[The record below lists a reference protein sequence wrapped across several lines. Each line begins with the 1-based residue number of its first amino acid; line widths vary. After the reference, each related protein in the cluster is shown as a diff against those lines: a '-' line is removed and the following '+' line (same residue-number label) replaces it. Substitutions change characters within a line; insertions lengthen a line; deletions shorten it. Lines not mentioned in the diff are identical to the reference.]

1 MSIIRPYRL
10 YKDIDL
16 SFSPHPQTGDVA
28 KKLDVNAVKQSLKTL
43 LFTQFS
49 ERLFQPKIGSPL
61 YTLLFE
67 PMDPITIE
75 GMKQAI
81 ELLIQNYEPRIILE
95 RVDVV
100 PLYDENSYDLSIFFT
115 VTGIPLPIS
124 FSTILQRLR

>member
-16 SFSPHPQTGDVA
+16 AFLSHPETGDVT

-43 LFTQFS
+43 LFTQYG

-61 YTLLFE
+61 YGLLFE
-67 PMDPITIE
+67 PMDPITVEGIKQSIE
-75 GMKQAI
+75 I
-81 ELLIQNYEPRIILE
+81 LIQNYEPRIILE
-95 RVDVV
+95 QIDVI
-100 PLYDENSYDLSIFFT
+100 PNYDENNYDLSIFFT
-115 VTGIPLPIS
+115 VVGIPLPIS